1 LTPIQRQIILRATV
15 TTLPK
20 NETDYKTDLMRS
32 EIELA
37 GRILALDLGQKRVGV
52 AVSDETRLAV
62 RALPNLNRTNWKQ
75 LLKDVAALIRE
86 FDAKAMVI
94 GLPLRLD
101 GQEGEAAIDAR
112 RIAKNFAL
120 SLAIP
125 VYLQDERLTSQ
136 EAESELR
143 SSGFDQEEIGR
154 LVDGES
160 AVIIARDFLAGP
172 PGSGHLT
179 SEGTER

>member
-1 LTPIQRQIILRATV
+1 
-15 TTLPK
+15 LPN
-20 NETDYKTDLMRS
+20 NETDNKTDFSRPAS
-32 EIELA
+32 VLA

-52 AVSDETRLAV
+52 AVSDETRTAV

-75 LLKDVAALIRE
+75 LLKDVAVLIQE

-101 GQEGEAAIDAR
+101 GEESEAAGEAR

-120 SLAIP
+120 SLEIP
-125 VYLQDERLTSQ
+125 VYLQDERLTSR

-143 SSGFDQEEIGR
+143 SSGLDQKAIGR

-160 AVIIARDFLAGP
+160 AVIIARDFLAGA
-172 PGSGHLT
+172 PGSGDLA
-179 SEGTER
+179 SDEIER